1 MKEKL
6 EKKIDK
12 MSYRTLREISTIS
25 LVTLLLLFSSCSLTT
40 KVDQIVEIEVV
51 NIQSEDVPGLVVS
64 PYTFTGWWVYGEGQH
79 IFKDE
84 LTLEEYDLVFPNE
97 NMEELV
103 ELYVSVCEME
113 YFPMECQMTGILI
126 GSILSVQEFEILYI
140 QGCGE

>member
-1 MKEKL
+1 MREKL

-12 MSYRTLREISTIS
+12 MSYRSLREISTVS
-25 LVTLLLLFSSCSLTT
+25 LVTLLLFFSSCSLTT
-40 KVDQIVEIEVV
+40 KVDQIVEIELV

>member
-1 MKEKL
+1 MREKL

-12 MSYRTLREISTIS
+12 MSYLTLREISTIS

-64 PYTFTGWWVYGEGQH
+64 PYAFTGWWGYGEGQH